1 MYKCFQREQKTLW
14 GPQGHWNLMPWALK
28 CFSSLSWLLLS
39 LCHWVPQLI
48 PNCLFTTYPACGP
61 SWLLQILN
69 AKSPP
74 VFLLLAASTSFYMF
88 LKGNLR
94 RGPLM
99 TQHAES
105 VGWAGFG
112 SYVHDWANQTWA
124 VLGFT
129 CDYSWWLKAAL
140 CMAYRRKE
148 WKAGVHASA
157 DIHGLCF
164 FSFVCNSVQTGAGQ
178 ES

>member
-1 MYKCFQREQKTLW
+1 ML
-14 GPQGHWNLMPWALK
+14 WALK
-28 CFSSLSWLLLS
+28 SFSSLSWLLLF

-48 PNCLFTTYPACGP
+48 PNCLSQSYPACGP
-61 SWLLQILN
+61 SLLLQILN
-69 AKSPP
+69 TKR
-74 VFLLLAASTSFYMF
+74 LLLAASTSFYMF

-94 RGPLM
+94 RVPLM

-105 VGWAGFG
+105 VGWAGLG
-112 SYVHDWANQTWA
+112 SYVHDWANQMWP

-129 CDYSWWLKAAL
+129 CDYPWWLKAVL

-148 WKAGVHASA
+148 WKAGVHASV

-164 FSFVCNSVQTGAGQ
+164 FSFICNSVQMGVGHK
-178 ES
+178 S